1 LKKTLLIENKTCS
14 IILHTNNGKVEI
26 MDVEAFA
33 IDITHHCPQ
42 GSIVAKEWQKGEI
55 EL

>member
-1 LKKTLLIENKTCS
+1 
-14 IILHTNNGKVEI
+14 
-26 MDVEAFA
+26 MDVETFA
-33 IDITHHCPQ
+33 IDIAHHCPQ